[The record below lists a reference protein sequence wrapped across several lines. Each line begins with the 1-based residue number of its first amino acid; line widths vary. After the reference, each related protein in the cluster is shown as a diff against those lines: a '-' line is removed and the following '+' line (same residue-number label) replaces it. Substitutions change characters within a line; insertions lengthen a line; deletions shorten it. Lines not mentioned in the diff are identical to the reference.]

1 MSDRCGEGNKLPVKG
16 LVLLGLGWASVR
28 NGLGDE
34 RRVSWDLLR
43 QGTGGGRRHGV
54 LLVSG
59 AENRERELGNVDEE
73 EERGREA
80 ENDEFKRDWVL
91 IMSKGSRFHCA
102 SLWTPFMSLAW
113 GKKTHKGYI
122 IKSNLQFKEKLQHN
136 GVAEST

>member
-102 SLWTPFMSLAW
+102 SLWTPFMSLA
-113 GKKTHKGYI
+113 
-122 IKSNLQFKEKLQHN
+122 
-136 GVAEST
+136 

>member
-1 MSDRCGEGNKLPVKG
+1 MSDRRGEGNKLPVKG

-43 QGTGGGRRHGV
+43 EGTGGGRRHGV

-59 AENRERELGNVDEE
+59 AENSERELGNVEEEEGEGVDEE

-80 ENDEFKRDWVL
+80 ENDEFGKRDWVL
-91 IMSKGSRFHCA
+91 SMSKGSRFHCA
-102 SLWTPFMSLAW
+102 SLWTPFMSLA
-113 GKKTHKGYI
+113 
-122 IKSNLQFKEKLQHN
+122 
-136 GVAEST
+136 